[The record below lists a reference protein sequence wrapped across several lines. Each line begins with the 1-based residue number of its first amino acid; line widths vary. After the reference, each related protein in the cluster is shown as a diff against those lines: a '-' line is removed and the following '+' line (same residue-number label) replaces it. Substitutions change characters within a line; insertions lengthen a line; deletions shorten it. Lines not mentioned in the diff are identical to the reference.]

1 MRSLERQCN
10 ASKQKRSAYLQQ
22 HKRSADSD
30 PIKAESYLEKA
41 EKIDMSFCTTLKQ
54 DKQTIEE
61 YK

>member
-54 DKQTIEE
+54 DK
-61 YK
+61 